1 MRRLFLMVIAAGLG
15 IGGGLVFLLDFMDSS
30 LRRPEDF
37 EPELGVP
44 VLATIPKIH
53 HANDIRRSRLNLML
67 TVVSLGFTACLLAGF
82 AVLVFNGVEPTLEL
96 VGRYV
101 KI

>member
-1 MRRLFLMVIAAGLG
+1 MVIAAGLG

-44 VLATIPKIH
+44 VLATIPKIVH
-53 HANDIRRSRLNLML
+53 PKDIRWQRFNLVL
-67 TVVSLGFTACLLAGF
+67 TVISVAIAVSLLAGF
-82 AVLVFNGVEPTLEL
+82 ALLIFKGVDPILNMVKEL
-96 VGRYV
+96 ARLS
-101 KI
+101 